1 MRADGWLRCL
11 GSNVPSAYALESS
24 VPEAPQLTGES
35 VTAASSDELIDRIA
49 SDLVTHAANCV
60 RRFGDFHLALSGGE
74 NLDPLYC
81 RLMYDPNYR
90 VLPWRR
96 THLWLVN
103 ERCVPEADPRCRF
116 RQISETI
123 VDHADIPPD
132 QVHPI
137 VVDSQAADSAYEASL
152 KETLAWREKGH
163 DRLDYVLLS
172 ADEDGPITG
181 RLDGRGSESD
191 DQRLVRFVEG
201 EMSNPDL
208 GHVAMTLEL
217 INAAR
222 FVAVVVTGRGGA
234 VVVRRMV
241 EGRESPD
248 TLPLMGVAPL
258 NGELK
263 WYLDAEACEGAVA

>member
-1 MRADGWLRCL
+1 MWVMGRSKKADESDRV
-11 GSNVPSAYALESS
+11 VPPSRLERGERYALESE
-24 VPEAPQLTGES
+24 VPKAPQLPGEA

-74 NLDPLYC
+74 ILDPLYC

-96 THLWLVN
+96 THLWMVD
-103 ERCVPEADPRCRF
+103 ERCVPDADPRSRF

-137 VVDSQAADSAYEASL
+137 PVASRAADSEYESRL
-152 KETLAWREKGH
+152 KEALAWREKGH

-172 ADEDGPITG
+172 ADEDGPIAG
-181 RLDGRGSESD
+181 RLDEGRPVSD
-191 DQRLVRFVEG
+191 QQRLVRFIDG
-201 EMSNPDL
+201 ESSDPEL

-222 FVAVVVTGRGGA
+222 FVAVVATGRS
-234 VVVRRMV
+234 
-241 EGRESPD
+241 GRSRS
-248 TLPLMGVAPL
+248 A
-258 NGELK
+258 
-263 WYLDAEACEGAVA
+263 A